1 MSFLILVSI
10 GVAGCS
16 APLASLTVGF
26 PSLMFFMRT
35 MISLSR
41 TSSLIMP
48 PSSSSTGSSS
58 PILMDRTIFSI
69 LLSEPSPSGMQSL

>member
-1 MSFLILVSI
+1 M

-26 PSLMFFMRT
+26 PSLMFLSRT
-35 MISLSR
+35 IISLSR
-41 TSSLIMP
+41 TSSLIIP

-58 PILMDRTIFSI
+58 PILMDLTILSI
-69 LLSEPSPSGMQSL
+69 LLSEPSLSGMQSL